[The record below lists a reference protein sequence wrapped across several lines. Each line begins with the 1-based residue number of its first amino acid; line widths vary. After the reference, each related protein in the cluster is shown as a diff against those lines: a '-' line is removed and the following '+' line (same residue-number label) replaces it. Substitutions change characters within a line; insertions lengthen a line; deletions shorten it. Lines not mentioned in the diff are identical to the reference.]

1 MQFPISTIEVSN
13 NIRIH
18 AISTGSDSVKNAF
31 RTRKGK
37 GFISK
42 LYIGLDNT
50 FTEYMPIWVWVIEHP
65 EGIFVIDTGENS
77 RVNDAGYYRCA
88 GRFIEWVSRT
98 NFKFKV
104 APEEEIGPQLLQ
116 IGIKPEDVKKII
128 LTHLHQDHT
137 DGLSYF
143 PNTEI
148 IINRPEFEKPEN
160 DIPCLYPKWFT
171 PTTFDYIKDDS
182 NIFGAYYPVTQAED
196 LLVVPTP
203 GHTRGHSSIILKTET
218 AHYFFAGDTSISQ
231 AQMLKRE
238 SEGANS
244 SLKQTLATYD
254 KILEYAR
261 LQPTIYLPSHDA
273 DVPRRL
279 EKSEILNS

>member
-1 MQFPISTIEVSN
+1 MQFPITTIN
-13 NIRIH
+13 IPGNIRIH
-18 AISTGSDSVKNAF
+18 AISTGSVSVKNAF

-50 FTEYMPIWVWVIEHP
+50 FTEYVPIWVWVIEHP

-88 GRFIEWVSRT
+88 GRFIEWVSKT

-104 APEEEIGPQLLQ
+104 APEEEIGPQLEQ
-116 IGIKPEDVKKII
+116 IGIKPENVFKLI

-148 IINRPEFEKPEN
+148 IINRYGYEKPEN
-160 DIPCLYPKWFT
+160 DIPCLYPTWFKPT
-171 PTTFDYIKDDS
+171 PADYLKDYS
-182 NIFGAYYPVTQAED
+182 NIFGAYYPVTKAKD
-196 LLVVPTP
+196 IIIVPTP
-203 GHTRGHSSIILKTET
+203 GHTKGHSSIILVTDKI
-218 AHYFFAGDTSISQ
+218 HYFFAGDTSISQ
-231 AQMLKRE
+231 EQMLKGE

-254 KILEYAR
+254 KIRKYAR
-261 LQPTIYLPSHDA
+261 LYSTIYLPSHDRES
-273 DVPRRL
+273 PERL
-279 EKSEILNS
+279 KNNGILNF